1 LHSRSERVYGK
12 EEIGGKERG
21 ERKFKKGYKKFG

>member
-12 EEIGGKERG
+12 MERWKDGKRREG
-21 ERKFKKGYKKFG
+21 KRKKKI